1 MISHTFNAACKSFGM
16 ESNPEKS
23 YTISL
28 NSFEDDNIRNIREE
42 QDSTVSGLSYKY
54 IDIFVCSGDSILK
67 YIDTLTYSYYS
78 IFNRIKTRKKIFVH

>member
-16 ESNPEKS
+16 DSNPEKS

-54 IDIFVCSGDSILK
+54 IRIFVCSGDSILK
-67 YIDTLTYSYYS
+67 YIDIVLTYSYYS
-78 IFNRIKTRKKIFVH
+78 ISNRKPRKKIFVH

>member
-1 MISHTFNAACKSFGM
+1 MVSHTFNAACKSFGM

-42 QDSTVSGLSYKY
+42 QDSTVSGLSYIFVCSVDSLLKY
-54 IDIFVCSGDSILK
+54 IDI
-67 YIDTLTYSYYS
+67 LTYSYYS